1 MTTPLFP
8 GPPLHNLPLSRGGD
22 LDVTLVWHKTVDPDT
37 GQTAITDWP
46 AGVTVVLTI
55 DAKTGPV
62 SGTAIITGP
71 AARIHIDHALST
83 TSRRAPCG
91 ARAKS
96 CPTTRSPTIS
106 MTSWSAGRLCVTTG
120 SRHD

>member
-8 GPPLHNLPLSRGGD
+8 GPPLHSLPLSRGGD
-22 LDVTLVWHKTVDPDT
+22 LDVTLVYKTVDPDT

-71 AARIHIDHALST
+71 AARIHIDHALVDNIKT
-83 TSRRAPCG
+83 GTLWRAVQILPDNAIPDNLDDVLVNG
-91 ARAKS
+91 QVVRYDGIAA
-96 CPTTRSPTIS
+96 
-106 MTSWSAGRLCVTTG
+106 
-120 SRHD
+120 